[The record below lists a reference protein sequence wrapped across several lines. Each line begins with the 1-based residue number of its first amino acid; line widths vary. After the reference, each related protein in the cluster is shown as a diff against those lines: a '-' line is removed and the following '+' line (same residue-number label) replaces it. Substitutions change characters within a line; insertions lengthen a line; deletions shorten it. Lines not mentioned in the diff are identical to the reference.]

1 MKAGPEAA
9 GSGHFRAYSFVD
21 RIASLEA
28 GKRGRARYLVPAHV
42 PRFSSCLGIEAA
54 GQLAA
59 WVTMAALDFRL
70 RPVAGVA
77 ADVRFG
83 VPARPGGTLDL
94 SAEIHKY
101 DEEAVDFS
109 ASAHLDGQLVVE
121 IGHSVGPMLPSDEF
135 DSVDAIRERFALIT
149 SPSGAPGRAFG
160 GVPEHDLETLEL
172 VPGER
177 IRSLL
182 RVPHGAAFFADH
194 FPRRPVFPGT
204 LLLDAQIHAS
214 LQAAAG
220 ASHWPA
226 GARLVATSVP
236 EMKLRAFIAPG
247 EEIELRSE
255 LSNPDGGR
263 IMAARTSVYS
273 NGKRIAM
280 GGLQIEAQQVEARQV
295 EARQVEARQV
305 EARSSR
311 Q

>member
-1 MKAGPEAA
+1 MKPGPEAT

-21 RIASLEA
+21 RIASVEP
-28 GKRGRARYLVPAHV
+28 GRGGRARYLVPAHV

-59 WVTMAALDFRL
+59 WVTMAALDFRR

-77 ADVRFG
+77 ADVHLG

-94 SAEIHKY
+94 TAEIHKY

-109 ASAHLDGQLVVE
+109 AWAHLDGELVVE
-121 IGHSVGPMLPSDEF
+121 IGHSVGPMLPTEEF
-135 DSVDAIRERFALIT
+135 DSVNAMRERFALLT
-149 SPSGAPGRAFG
+149 SASGAPGGAFG

-172 VPGER
+172 IPGER

-182 RVPHGAAFFADH
+182 RVPREAAFFADH

-204 LLLDAQIHAS
+204 LLLDAQIQVS
-214 LQAAAG
+214 LRAAAG
-220 ASHWPA
+220 APHWPA
-226 GARLVATSVP
+226 GAQLGATRVP

-255 LSNPDGGR
+255 LSNSEGGG
-263 IMAARTSVYS
+263 IMSARTSVYS
-273 NGKRIAM
+273 SGKRIAM
-280 GGLQIEAQQVEARQV
+280 GGLKIEALQIEPLQIEPGSGGQ
-295 EARQVEARQV
+295 
-305 EARSSR
+305 
-311 Q
+311 